1 MCVVCTPD
9 KHVNDFLTTKSKH
22 FTNGKVILA
31 LNVGQDLESQ
41 SVFIAD
47 GVKGG
52 NHWTVLAYY
61 GDSLSWD
68 IPCNLTHMV
77 EPLLSKLGIEL
88 KFYDVKPMQSNM
100 KRELINLYPF
110 YPTQACSNVCG
121 VIVIVLCM
129 AAIMC
134 CNWQTWHSWKD
145 KMPPQC
151 LAKPSIYSAEL
162 RLSVI
167 SWIIEGKIN
176 TDIIIQDFKQL
187 QEPQPLQNHEICT
200 SQSESDNESESDNYY
215 STDDTSPHEKYIAAI
230 LPGKYTYKFTEVDYC
245 NIHTHNFKCSLKI
258 KLRNEEEARKWVQE
272 YNSAT
277 QETMVFQRSKNQLGK
292 RVCKKLYLQCHH
304 YQRNRAMSNI
314 CLKTTHRLHNT
325 KNRNCPAQIIITMLA
340 PHQRH
345 QGYLIEAMLQ
355 HT

>member
-1 MCVVCTPD
+1 MCVVCTLD

-52 NHWTVLAYY
+52 NHWTVLA
-61 GDSLSWD
+61 L
-68 IPCNLTHMV
+68 

-88 KFYDVKPMQSNM
+88 KFYDVKPMQSNV
-100 KRELINLYPF
+100 KKELTNLYQF
-110 YPTQACSNVCG
+110 YPTQACFNVCG
-121 VIVIVLCM
+121 VIVLCM

-134 CNWQTWHSWKD
+134 CNWQTWHR
-145 KMPPQC
+145 MPPQC
-151 LAKPSIYSAEL
+151 LAKPSMYSAQL

-176 TDIIIQDFKQL
+176 TDIIIQDFKQF
-187 QEPQPLQNHEICT
+187 QEPQPLQNHEKCI

-215 STDDTSPHEKYIAAI
+215 STDDTSAHEEYIAAI

-245 NIHTHNFKCSLKI
+245 NIHTHNFKCSQ
-258 KLRNEEEARKWVQE
+258 LR
-272 YNSAT
+272 
-277 QETMVFQRSKNQLGK
+277 
-292 RVCKKLYLQCHH
+292 
-304 YQRNRAMSNI
+304 
-314 CLKTTHRLHNT
+314 
-325 KNRNCPAQIIITMLA
+325 
-340 PHQRH
+340 
-345 QGYLIEAMLQ
+345 
-355 HT
+355 